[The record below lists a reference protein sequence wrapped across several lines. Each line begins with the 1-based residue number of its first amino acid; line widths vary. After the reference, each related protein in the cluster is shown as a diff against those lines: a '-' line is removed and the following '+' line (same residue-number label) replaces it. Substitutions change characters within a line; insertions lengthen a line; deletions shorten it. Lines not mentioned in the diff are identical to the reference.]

1 MRQMFR
7 CDFDRIYLLDLHGD
21 GRAPLPAGVGVDQNV
36 FDIQVGVAI
45 AVCVADGSWGEAEAE
60 VFYAEEWGT
69 RDSKEEWLNLFPAN
83 LPLDRFEPVPG
94 TGQDPFYPAMGT
106 DFLTYPD
113 VPAIFLKKFSGVE
126 TKRDQLVVAVTRQE
140 LERKITRF
148 ISAPPYQQV
157 LFN

>member
-1 MRQMFR
+1 
-7 CDFDRIYLLDLHGD
+7 
-21 GRAPLPAGVGVDQNV
+21 
-36 FDIQVGVAI
+36 
-45 AVCVADGSWGEAEAE
+45 
-60 VFYAEEWGT
+60 
-69 RDSKEEWLNLFPAN
+69 
-83 LPLDRFEPVPG
+83 
-94 TGQDPFYPAMGT
+94 MGT

>member
-69 RDSKEEWLNLFPAN
+69 RDSKEEWLTCSPPTCPWTDLNRCRGPARTHFIR
-83 LPLDRFEPVPG
+83 LWER
-94 TGQDPFYPAMGT
+94 
-106 DFLTYPD
+106 
-113 VPAIFLKKFSGVE
+113 IF
-126 TKRDQLVVAVTRQE
+126 
-140 LERKITRF
+140 
-148 ISAPPYQQV
+148 
-157 LFN
+157 